1 MIQIKTLK
9 TIMIHIKNINM
20 IITMIIMD
28 IKTIIHMEQRN
39 IGKRKEEININM
51 MDIQINTN
59 KTIITKNHQ
68 IIIFKILLL

>member
-68 IIIFKILLL
+68 IIIFKILIL

>member
-1 MIQIKTLK
+1 
-9 TIMIHIKNINM
+9 
-20 IITMIIMD
+20 MD

-59 KTIITKNHQ
+59 KIIITKNHQ
-68 IIIFKILLL
+68 IIIFKILIL

>member
-1 MIQIKTLK
+1 M
-9 TIMIHIKNINM
+9 
-20 IITMIIMD
+20 ITMIIMD

-59 KTIITKNHQ
+59 KIIITKNHQ
-68 IIIFKILLL
+68 IIIFKILIL